1 MTLRHSTGSL
11 HDQTLAGRLVS
22 AGRRKEEHPVEA
34 RSERPLSG
42 VRILDLTRFLAGP
55 YCTMVLADLGAEVIK
70 IEPPEGDESR
80 HQKAYRYGDETA
92 YYISANRNKR
102 GIVLDLKRPE
112 GRQVFYELVAHADV
126 VVDNYRAQ
134 TLQRLGADYE
144 RLRQIKPDIICC
156 SLTAFGDEGAA
167 AAPWSPK
174 AVRLQQMMSGLICR
188 SRS

>member
-1 MTLRHSTGSL
+1 MTSRN
-11 HDQTLAGRLVS
+11 AGPFSGLLV
-22 AGRRKEEHPVEA
+22 
-34 RSERPLSG
+34 
-42 VRILDLTRFLAGP
+42 LDLTRVLAGP
-55 YCTMVLADLGAEVIK
+55 YAALMMAELGARVIK

-102 GIVLDLKRPE
+102 GIVLDLKLPE

-134 TLQRLGADYE
+134 TLRRLGANYE

-167 AAPWSPK
+167 ATRPGYDLVIQAMGGGMSLTGEPGRPP
-174 AVRLQQMMSGLICR
+174 VRMGPYKGRFL
-188 SRS
+188 

>member
-1 MTLRHSTGSL
+1 M
-11 HDQTLAGRLVS
+11 
-22 AGRRKEEHPVEA
+22 EA

-55 YCTMVLADLGAEVIK
+55 YCTMLLADLGAEVIK

-102 GIVLDLKRPE
+102 GIVLDLKLPE

-134 TLQRLGADYE
+134 TLRRLGADYE
-144 RLRQIKPDIICC
+144 QLRQIKPEIICC

-167 AAPWSPK
+167 AARTSCQSCVALCSP
-174 AVRLQQMMSGLICR
+174 ASQRCWRYARYGATLLRSPVRRLRSGKP
-188 SRS
+188 SRANQ